1 MHTGTHTHTRV
12 RTHACTHMVSTFEQR
27 GGRGERPHAR
37 NRAGCGG
44 QVGPFRAH
52 LGARVSQPPHTSQP
66 PCSSGPGRTK
76 PGGWRTRTLGP
87 RVPPESP
94 AGQDPLSKRPLE
106 CGTLSDLAGPKSP
119 HGVWTR
125 GVPCF
130 SRACRAA
137 GCWGWAA
144 PAPETQGPGPG
155 AARTPRR
162 LRRLQHT
169 FSLSCRDS
177 PELVD
182 VDRGDG
188 SGGCCPRTRLPALVA
203 LREASGASTHRAS
216 AVCRAGINS
225 VKFYARLPGAA

>member
-1 MHTGTHTHTRV
+1 
-12 RTHACTHMVSTFEQR
+12 MVSAFEQR

-44 QVGPFRAH
+44 QVGAFHAH

-106 CGTLSDLAGPKSP
+106 CGTPSDLAGPKSP

-144 PAPETQGPGPG
+144 PAPGTQGPGPG
-155 AARTPRR
+155 AALTSAAAEAPPEHLFSVPQGLAGARGRRQRGRQRGVLPSDPTPGVSGLARSVRSQYPSSICRVQSRR
-162 LRRLQHT
+162 
-169 FSLSCRDS
+169 
-177 PELVD
+177 
-182 VDRGDG
+182 
-188 SGGCCPRTRLPALVA
+188 
-203 LREASGASTHRAS
+203 
-216 AVCRAGINS
+216 
-225 VKFYARLPGAA
+225 